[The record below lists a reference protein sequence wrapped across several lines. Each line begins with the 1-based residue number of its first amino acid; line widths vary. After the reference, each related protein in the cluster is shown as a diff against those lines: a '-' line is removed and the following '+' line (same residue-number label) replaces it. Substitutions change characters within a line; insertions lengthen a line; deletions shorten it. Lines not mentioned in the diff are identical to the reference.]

1 MTLYRGKYGVI
12 TQPDESTY
20 LIGNYQVVAC
30 DDIWTLS
37 PVSMPSSATWLTGSA
52 TFDTVED
59 AIRVALVFS
68 KEDGI
73 ANGIREM
80 LVLFSTL
87 RTEGE

>member
-1 MTLYRGKYGVI
+1 MALYQGKYGVI

-37 PVSMPSSATWLTGSA
+37 PIEMPSAQTWLRGSA

-59 AIRVALVFS
+59 AIRVAIVFS

-73 ANGIREM
+73 AHGLREM
-80 LVLFSTL
+80 LFLFSTL
-87 RTEGE
+87 KTEGE